1 MTLRTTNLEAN
12 RQQVI
17 RAARQFFECGGTV
30 EDGLDCIVEAAR
42 REFGGIRVFVH
53 RPAELR
59 VDGVPFRWPLQNG
72 NGHA

>member
-1 MTLRTTNLEAN
+1 MTQGRSTNLNNAQ
-12 RQQVI
+12 QQVI
-17 RAARQFFECGGTV
+17 KAARLFLECGGTV

-59 VDGVPFRWPLQNG
+59 VDGVPFRWPD
-72 NGHA
+72 A

>member
-1 MTLRTTNLEAN
+1 MSKLTAYERGDTSWHRE
-12 RQQVI
+12 QVI
-17 RAARQFFECGGTV
+17 KATRLMLERGGTV

-59 VDGVPFRWPLQNG
+59 IDGTPFRWPCE
-72 NGHA
+72 A

>member
-1 MTLRTTNLEAN
+1 MTLRTTNLDYHQ
-12 RQQVI
+12 QQVI
-17 RAARQFFECGGTV
+17 RAARHLLEVGGTV